1 MEGGSWEGKIWVILR
16 WVSEDGVLG
25 MQVFC
30 CRAGGETG
38 GLDSEELRGGWRP
51 SVSLSATP
59 EGAPGVLPFYS
70 GSL

>member
-1 MEGGSWEGKIWVILR
+1 MILR

-38 GLDSEELRGGWRP
+38 GLDSEELREGWRP

-59 EGAPGVLPFYS
+59 EGAPWSPSFLLG
-70 GSL
+70 